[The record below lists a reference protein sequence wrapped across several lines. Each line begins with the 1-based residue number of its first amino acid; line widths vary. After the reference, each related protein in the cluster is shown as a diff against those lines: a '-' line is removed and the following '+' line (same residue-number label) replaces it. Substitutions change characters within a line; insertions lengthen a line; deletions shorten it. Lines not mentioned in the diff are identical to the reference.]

1 MHLRY
6 FSETGWLIQ
15 DHSPE
20 TAEDKHGN
28 TCYRGDLVETRSEFG
43 YYYATQN
50 GGESGLYWN
59 ILTNEMEQYQ

>member
-6 FSETGWLIQ
+6 FSQTGWYMR
-15 DHSPE
+15 DDSPE
-20 TAEDKHGN
+20 TAEDRHGN

-43 YYYATQN
+43 YYYSTQN